1 MRVIVMYDFRSLNG
15 EYDEVDLFDDENEDT
30 EKDFDEDDDC
40 FCD

>member
-1 MRVIVMYDFRSLNG
+1 MYDFRSLNG

-30 EKDFDEDDDC
+30 KKDFDEGDDC